1 LSSLGYFKGLPI
13 YSRKAVHVCRTKNQ
27 WYRDHVRTIKTEE
40 MEHPIRTAVYDKR
53 GKMKAGSS
61 LPVDDTHL
69 PMQLYGIWQ
78 TEVFIPP
85 LFKTGD
91 PLPKN
96 DHGAHTYTTCR
107 SLHCLYLHHMYV
119 STLQATWRCG
129 METCDSCQ
137 RGLNLSPARSHEH

>member
-1 LSSLGYFKGLPI
+1 VCKQYNQRYYINELTAAPNEALHSYTDADGKEVPLSSLGYFKGLPI

-107 SLHCLYLHHMYV
+107 SLHCLY
-119 STLQATWRCG
+119 
-129 METCDSCQ
+129 
-137 RGLNLSPARSHEH
+137 